1 MLISLSQLLHCAHF
15 SLALCIFLMIVNMG
29 ALSPLFVRCCSV
41 PILFFFQKS
50 QCNRIRGEEQST
62 EGNKGCRLGGEG
74 RGKEGNSFREQM
86 GEEL

>member
-1 MLISLSQLLHCAHF
+1 
-15 SLALCIFLMIVNMG
+15 MIVNIG

-74 RGKEGNSFREQM
+74 RGKEETVLGNKW
-86 GEEL
+86 GEL